1 MRSGVRDA
9 WARSETGGLA
19 QVWVPS
25 MGNVR
30 GDSGEKLVAVA
41 STKVRLHTIY
51 RGILAP
57 LCLLDQPGLLWLP
70 SALHC

>member
-1 MRSGVRDA
+1 MRSRVRDA
-9 WARSETGGLA
+9 WAKSETGGLA

-41 STKVRLHTIY
+41 STKVRLDTI
-51 RGILAP
+51 
-57 LCLLDQPGLLWLP
+57 
-70 SALHC
+70 